1 MKKLLM
7 SMVAVALMS
16 SASFANT
23 GEKKSV
29 NDRAETTNVYQA
41 VVGKSNMKI
50 VGEGQEIKQ
59 GKKILC
65 RLTVKVYNEGGILMS
80 TNVHTYTSYGA
91 DDMFFSNCGQ
101 YFSHMVQTYN
111 NYLN

>member
-7 SMVAVALMS
+7 SMVAVAVMS
-16 SASFANT
+16 SASFAKT
-23 GEKKSV
+23 GEKTTANKV
-29 NDRAETTNVYQA
+29 AETTKVYSA
-41 VVGKSNMKI
+41 VAGNSNMKI
-50 VGEGQEIKQ
+50 VGEAEEIKK
-59 GKKILC
+59 GKKVLC

-91 DDMFFSNCGQ
+91 SDMFFTNCGQ
-101 YFSHMVQTYN
+101 YFSHMMESYN

>member
-7 SMVAVALMS
+7 SIVAVALMS
-16 SASFANT
+16 TASFAKT

-29 NDRAETTNVYQA
+29 NDRAETTTVYEA
-41 VVGKSNMKI
+41 VAGKSNMKI
-50 VGEGQEIKQ
+50 VGEAEEIKQ

-65 RLTVKVYNEGGILMS
+65 RLTVRVYNEGGILMS
-80 TNVHTYTSYGA
+80 TNVHTYTCYGA

>member
-7 SMVAVALMS
+7 SLVAVAVMS
-16 SASFANT
+16 SASFAKT
-23 GEKKSV
+23 GEKKTADKAV
-29 NDRAETTNVYQA
+29 ETTKTYNA
-41 VVGKSNMKI
+41 VAGKSNVKI
-50 VGEGQEIKQ
+50 VGEAEKIKQ

-80 TNVHTYTSYGA
+80 TNVHTYMCYGA

-101 YFSHMVQTYN
+101 YFSHMVQSYN